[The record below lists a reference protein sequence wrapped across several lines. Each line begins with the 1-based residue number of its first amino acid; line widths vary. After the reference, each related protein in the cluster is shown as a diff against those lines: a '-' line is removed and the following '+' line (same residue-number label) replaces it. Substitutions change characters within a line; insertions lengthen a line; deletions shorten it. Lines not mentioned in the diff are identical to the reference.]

1 VTSISPYA
9 ILKENTKKERQKTI
23 DGLGKS
29 ALQMKVPHT
38 LYKGTHE

>member
-1 VTSISPYA
+1 M
-9 ILKENTKKERQKTI
+9 KKTN
-23 DGLGKS
+23 DGKMMGLEKI